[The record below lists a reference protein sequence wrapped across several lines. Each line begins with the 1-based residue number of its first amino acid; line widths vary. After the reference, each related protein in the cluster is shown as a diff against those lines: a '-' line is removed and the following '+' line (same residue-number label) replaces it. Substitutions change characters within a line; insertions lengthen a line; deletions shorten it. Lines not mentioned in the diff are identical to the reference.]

1 MRKPSG
7 LILYEGP
14 SLINGEPII
23 AIANC
28 FSRSENKKTGKNT
41 IQTWI
46 LPRFTSPTIARNTCE
61 DKSVCG
67 DCKHR
72 EWSTCYVNLGHGPF
86 GVFHAYHRG
95 TYKPLNT
102 EFMKMFKG
110 KVLRMG
116 SYGDPTAIPYDI
128 WASVAK
134 VSKGV
139 IGYTHQWKTCD
150 QRFSHF
156 CMASVDNV
164 NEAISAKNQGWRT
177 FRTMIEG
184 DSLLADEYHCPAANE
199 SGHKTTCDKCSGC
212 GGTSSKM
219 PKHPVIIVHGRSSQ
233 RYVAIIE
240 AIRRHKKR
248 SHLVVPGNFRAK
260 RKVKGKV

>member
-1 MRKPSG
+1 MKPSG
-7 LILYEGP
+7 LIIYEGP
-14 SLINGEPII
+14 SLINCEPIV

-28 FSRSENKKTGKNT
+28 FSRSENRKTGKHT

-46 LPRFTSPTIARNTCE
+46 LPRFTAPTIARNTRE
-61 DKSVCG
+61 DRSVCG

-128 WASVAK
+128 WDMLAK
-134 VSKGV
+134 ASKGV

-150 QRFSHF
+150 QRFNKV
-156 CMASVDNV
+156 CMASVDSED
-164 NEAISAKNQGWRT
+164 EAKQANMMNWRT

-184 DSLLADEYHCPAANE
+184 EALLPGEYHCPAANE
-199 SGHKTTCDKCSGC
+199 SGHKTTCDKCLSC
-212 GGTSSKM
+212 GGTSSKTSRN
-219 PKHPVIIVHGRSSQ
+219 PVIIVHGRSSQ